1 MNQSIKFVNDS
12 ARGLYAEDD
21 TGTLVSFCRSYTDD
35 VVGVILMESGKYI
48 TAPLADFE
56 AVSSDES

>member
-1 MNQSIKFVNDS
+1 MNQSIKFVKDS
-12 ARGLYAEDD
+12 ARGLYVEDD
-21 TGTLVSFCRSYTDD
+21 TGTLVSFSRSYNDE
-35 VVGVILMESGKYI
+35 VVGIVLMESGKFI

>member
-1 MNQSIKFVNDS
+1 MNQSIKFVKDS
-12 ARGLYAEDD
+12 KRGTYAEDD

-35 VVGVILMESGKYI
+35 VVGVILLESGKFV

-56 AVSSDES
+56 AVSSEES